1 MSNLIER
8 WFNDSINLGV
18 FTTDKNLVITRWNRW
33 LEINTNKA
41 NHEVLGRS
49 LFDLYPEIKNGH
61 IGSYYREA
69 LDGKTYVISQKLH
82 GYIIPLP
89 LKPRNTGFSHM
100 QQSGIISSLIENDEV
115 VGTITIIEDVTC
127 RVASE
132 RLLSESEEMY
142 RTIFEATGTAMLIVE
157 EDTTISY
164 ANENALRLAGY
175 SRDEFVGKKRWT
187 EFVADR
193 EDLERMTKYHYLRRQ
208 NPDEAPKTYEFR
220 LKNRDGRIYHV
231 LLNAS
236 IIPGT
241 KRSVISLQDITA
253 LKEIQK
259 RLTQS
264 EERYRSIFENAVEG
278 IFQTT
283 PDGKIIS
290 INPSFAG
297 IFGYASVEE
306 MITSVSDLSMDIYVN
321 SEDRERFKALIEE
334 KGELKAFEV
343 EVRKKDGSHIW
354 VSYNVRAVRDE
365 KGNIMFYE
373 GTVED
378 ITARKKSDM
387 DLKDS
392 FDRLRK
398 TIGSIIDVIS
408 MAVEVRDP
416 YTAGHQK
423 KVANLARSIA
433 KQMGLPPMQV
443 EYVRMAGAI
452 HDLGKISVP
461 AEILSMPRRLT
472 EMEFELVKQHP
483 EIGYNILKNID
494 DLKNVAMI
502 IMQHHERLDGSGY
515 PNGLKGD
522 EILLEAR
529 ILAVADVVEAIA
541 SHRPYRPA
549 FGIEYA
555 LEEIE
560 KNAGILY
567 DKDVVRTCLDLFRNK
582 GFRLE

>member
-1 MSNLIER
+1 MQ
-8 WFNDSINLGV
+8 
-18 FTTDKNLVITRWNRW
+18 
-33 LEINTNKA
+33 
-41 NHEVLGRS
+41 
-49 LFDLYPEIKNGH
+49 FDNIK
-61 IGSYYREA
+61 I
-69 LDGKTYVISQKLH
+69 
-82 GYIIPLP
+82 
-89 LKPRNTGFSHM
+89 
-100 QQSGIISSLIENDEV
+100 
-115 VGTITIIEDVTC
+115 
-127 RVASE
+127 
-132 RLLSESEEMY
+132 
-142 RTIFEATGTAMLIVE
+142 
-157 EDTTISY
+157 
-164 ANENALRLAGY
+164 
-175 SRDEFVGKKRWT
+175 GKK
-187 EFVADR
+187 
-193 EDLERMTKYHYLRRQ
+193 
-208 NPDEAPKTYEFR
+208 
-220 LKNRDGRIYHV
+220 
-231 LLNAS
+231 
-236 IIPGT
+236 
-241 KRSVISLQDITA
+241 
-253 LKEIQK
+253 
-259 RLTQS
+259 
-264 EERYRSIFENAVEG
+264 
-278 IFQTT
+278 
-283 PDGKIIS
+283 
-290 INPSFAG
+290 
-297 IFGYASVEE
+297 
-306 MITSVSDLSMDIYVN
+306 
-321 SEDRERFKALIEE
+321 
-334 KGELKAFEV
+334 
-343 EVRKKDGSHIW
+343 
-354 VSYNVRAVRDE
+354 
-365 KGNIMFYE
+365 
-373 GTVED
+373 
-378 ITARKKSDM
+378 
-387 DLKDS
+387 KDS

-472 EMEFELVKQHP
+472 EIEFELVKQHP
-483 EIGYNILKNID
+483 EIGYNVLKNID